1 MKTISRDLSRNKAFL
16 RTLLPAEDIQYYD
29 FVAGDGTDCTVVYA
43 DGMADKRMIGDLVA
57 RPLLSFRGE
66 KSVEKIKKTLTMPES
81 TAQKEWSAVTKQI
94 LSGNAV
100 LFVDGMKGAIGLGVK
115 SPPSRA
121 VAEPPTDVTVK
132 GPRAGFIEELKIN
145 MVLLRA
151 RLKTKN
157 LRFVQ
162 LTAGKQSGTQV
173 ALCYLD
179 GIARTETVERLKE
192 KIESIDIDSVAD
204 ASYIADCIAER
215 RYSLF
220 RQAGTCEKPDIL
232 AAKMLEG
239 RIGILVDGSPIAL
252 TVPYLL
258 VEDFQAG
265 DDYFVSPYRATFTR
279 FIRLFSVLLS
289 VYLPAFYVA
298 AQLFKLQLLPL
309 GLLLN
314 VAGSI
319 ERISLSPSLEM
330 FFTLAVLEVL
340 TEASVRM
347 PKYVGLALS
356 VVGALVLGDTA
367 VSAGFFSTPAILIIA
382 LSGICL
388 YTVPDLIETTSILR
402 LVMLLA
408 AGSLGSFGILLTTA
422 FLLYY
427 LFSAESY
434 GVPLLAPFSPVTPH
448 DLKDGFLKYNLRQL
462 YERPT
467 LLRGKNKVR
476 ANHGK

>member
-1 MKTISRDLSRNKAFL
+1 MQKICFDLQKNIAEL
-16 RTLLPAEDIQYYD
+16 RARLPAEDILYYD
-29 FVAGDGTDCTVVYA
+29 FPLGDRTPCTIVYTD
-43 DGMADKRMIGDLVA
+43 GLADKRLLGDQIA
-57 RPLLSFRGE
+57 RPLLSFYGE
-66 KSVEKIKKTLTMPES
+66 KSAKNIKEAIPMPEV
-81 TAQKEWSAVTKQI
+81 KEQTSFSALQEQI

-100 LFVDGMKGAIGLGVK
+100 LLIDGIDRAFELGVK
-115 SPPSRA
+115 LPPARA
-121 VAEPPTDVTVK
+121 VAEPPTDVAVK
-132 GPRAGFIEELKIN
+132 GPRAGFIEELKVN
-145 MVLLRA
+145 MSLLRA
-151 RLKTKN
+151 RLKTEN
-157 LRFVQ
+157 LRFTQV
-162 LTAGKQSGTQV
+162 TVGKQSGTKV
-173 ALCYLD
+173 VLCHLK
-179 GIARTETVERLKE
+179 GIAKESVVKRLKE
-192 KIESIDIDSVAD
+192 RLEQTRIDSVAD
-204 ASYIADCIAER
+204 SSYIADCIAER
-215 RYSLF
+215 KYSLF

-239 RIGILVDGSPIAL
+239 RVGILVDGSPVAL

-258 VEDFQAG
+258 IEDFQAS

-279 FIRLFSVLLS
+279 LIRVFSLLLS

-319 ERISLSPSLEM
+319 ERISLSPSLEI
-330 FFTLAVLEVL
+330 FLTLMVLEVL
-340 TEASVRM
+340 VEASIRM

-367 VSAGFFSTPAILIIA
+367 VNAGFFSTPAILIVA

-388 YTVPDLIETTSILR
+388 YTVPDLVETTSVIR

-408 AGSLGSFGILLTTA
+408 AGSLGSFGILLVTA

-434 GVPLLAPFSPVTPH
+434 GVPLLAPFTPLVAA
-448 DLKDGFLKYNLRQL
+448 DAKDGFLKYNLRQL
-462 YERPT
+462 NERPS
-467 LLRGKNKVR
+467 LLRDRNKVR
-476 ANHGK
+476 ARHD